1 MRTTLTLDEDVA
13 ARLKRLLR
21 QRDTNLKAVIND
33 ALRRGL
39 DQMEAPSK
47 PKQPFRMKTYDM
59 GEPLFPIDNVA
70 EALAFAE
77 GEDFK

>member
-21 QRDTNLKAVIND
+21 QRDANLKAVVND

-39 DQMEAPSK
+39 DQLEAPSK
-47 PKQPFRMKTYDM
+47 PNKPFRMKTYDM
-59 GEPLFPIDNVA
+59 GEALFPIDNVA

>member
-21 QRDTNLKAVIND
+21 KRDANLKAVVND
-33 ALRRGL
+33 ALRRGF
-39 DQMEAPSK
+39 DQLEAPAK
-47 PKQPFRMKTYDM
+47 ANKPFRMKTYDM
-59 GEPLFPIDNVA
+59 GEALFAIDNVA